1 MLTEKNA
8 RDFWHDPK
16 YSEMLA
22 AQQEGFCG
30 YASGQIEDPKLALE
44 WIACEQQK
52 ILYEAGR
59 SKIAPPDSC
68 KDVRLQ

>member
-8 RDFWHDPK
+8 RGIWAILK

-22 AQQEGFCG
+22 ALQEGFCG
-30 YASGQIEDPKLALE
+30 YASGQIDDPKLALE

-59 SKIAPPDSC
+59 SEIAPPDSC
-68 KDVRLQ
+68 KDVRLK